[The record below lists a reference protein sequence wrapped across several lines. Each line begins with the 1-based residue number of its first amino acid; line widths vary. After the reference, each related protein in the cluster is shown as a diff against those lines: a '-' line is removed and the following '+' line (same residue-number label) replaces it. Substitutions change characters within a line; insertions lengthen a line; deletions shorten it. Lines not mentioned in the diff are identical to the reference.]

1 MPGAGRVW
9 PQTKT
14 PAGALRRK
22 PYMTKE
28 KIARLNALAQK
39 SRSQGLTEQEKAE
52 QAALRREYIDAMK
65 RSLKAQLDSTV
76 LVEPDGT
83 RRPLKK

>member
-1 MPGAGRVW
+1 
-9 PQTKT
+9 
-14 PAGALRRK
+14 
-22 PYMTKE
+22 MTKE

-39 SRSQGLTEQEKAE
+39 SRIQGLTEQEKAE

>member
-1 MPGAGRVW
+1 
-9 PQTKT
+9 
-14 PAGALRRK
+14 
-22 PYMTKE
+22 MTKE

-52 QAALRREYIDAMK
+52 QVALRREYIDAMK

>member
-1 MPGAGRVW
+1 
-9 PQTKT
+9 
-14 PAGALRRK
+14 
-22 PYMTKE
+22 MTNE
-28 KIARLNALAQK
+28 KIARINELARK
-39 SRSQGLTEQEKAE
+39 SRAQGLTEQEKAD

>member
-1 MPGAGRVW
+1 
-9 PQTKT
+9 
-14 PAGALRRK
+14 
-22 PYMTKE
+22 MTNE
-28 KIARLNALAQK
+28 KIARINELARK
-39 SRSQGLTEQEKAE
+39 SRAQGLTEQERAE

-65 RSLKAQLDSTV
+65 RLLKVQLDSTV

>member
-1 MPGAGRVW
+1 
-9 PQTKT
+9 
-14 PAGALRRK
+14 
-22 PYMTKE
+22 MTKE
-28 KIARLNALAQK
+28 KIARLNALAPK
-39 SRSQGLTEQEKAE
+39 SRSQSLTEQEKAE

>member
-1 MPGAGRVW
+1 
-9 PQTKT
+9 
-14 PAGALRRK
+14 
-22 PYMTKE
+22 MTKE
-28 KIARLNALAQK
+28 KIARLNALAQT
-39 SRSQGLTEQEKAE
+39 SRSQGLTEQEKSE

>member
-1 MPGAGRVW
+1 
-9 PQTKT
+9 
-14 PAGALRRK
+14 
-22 PYMTKE
+22 MTKE
-28 KIARLNALAQK
+28 KIARINALAQK
-39 SRSQGLTEQEKAE
+39 SRSQSLTEQEKAE

>member
-1 MPGAGRVW
+1 
-9 PQTKT
+9 
-14 PAGALRRK
+14 
-22 PYMTKE
+22 MTNE
-28 KIARLNALAQK
+28 KISRINELARK
-39 SRSQGLTEQEKAE
+39 SRAQGLTEQERAE

-65 RSLKAQLDSTV
+65 RSLKVQLDSTV

>member
-1 MPGAGRVW
+1 
-9 PQTKT
+9 
-14 PAGALRRK
+14 
-22 PYMTKE
+22 MTNE
-28 KIARLNALAQK
+28 KIARINELARK
-39 SRSQGLTEQEKAE
+39 SRAQGLTEQEKAE
-52 QAALRREYIDAMK
+52 QAALRREDIDAMK

>member
-1 MPGAGRVW
+1 
-9 PQTKT
+9 
-14 PAGALRRK
+14 
-22 PYMTKE
+22 MTNE
-28 KIARLNALAQK
+28 KIARINELARK
-39 SRSQGLTEQEKAE
+39 SRAQGLTEQEKAE
-52 QAALRREYIDAMK
+52 QAALRWEYIDAMK

>member
-1 MPGAGRVW
+1 
-9 PQTKT
+9 
-14 PAGALRRK
+14 
-22 PYMTKE
+22 MTNE
-28 KIARLNALAQK
+28 KIARINELARK
-39 SRSQGLTEQEKAE
+39 SRAQGLTEQERAE

-65 RSLKAQLDSTV
+65 RSLKVQLDRTV

>member
-1 MPGAGRVW
+1 
-9 PQTKT
+9 
-14 PAGALRRK
+14 
-22 PYMTKE
+22 MTNG
-28 KIARLNALAQK
+28 KIARINELARK
-39 SRSQGLTEQEKAE
+39 SRAQGLTEQERAE

-65 RSLKAQLDSTV
+65 RSLKVQLDSTV

>member
-1 MPGAGRVW
+1 
-9 PQTKT
+9 
-14 PAGALRRK
+14 
-22 PYMTKE
+22 MTKE

-39 SRSQGLTEQEKAE
+39 SRSQCLTEQEKAE

>member
-1 MPGAGRVW
+1 
-9 PQTKT
+9 
-14 PAGALRRK
+14 
-22 PYMTKE
+22 MTNE
-28 KIARLNALAQK
+28 KIARIKELARK
-39 SRSQGLTEQEKAE
+39 SRAQGLTEQERAE

-65 RSLKAQLDSTV
+65 RSLKVQLDSTV

>member
-1 MPGAGRVW
+1 
-9 PQTKT
+9 
-14 PAGALRRK
+14 
-22 PYMTKE
+22 MTNE
-28 KIARLNALAQK
+28 KIARINELARK
-39 SRSQGLTEQEKAE
+39 SRAQGLTEQERAE

-65 RSLKAQLDSTV
+65 RSLKVQLDSSV

>member
-1 MPGAGRVW
+1 
-9 PQTKT
+9 
-14 PAGALRRK
+14 
-22 PYMTKE
+22 MTNE
-28 KIARLNALAQK
+28 KIARINELVRK
-39 SRSQGLTEQEKAE
+39 SRAQGLTEQEKAE

>member
-14 PAGALRRK
+14 PAGALGRK

-28 KIARLNALAQK
+28 IIARLNALAQK
-39 SRSQGLTEQEKAE
+39 SRSQGLTEQEKE
-52 QAALRREYIDAMK
+52 ISVLHK
-65 RSLKAQLDSTV
+65 KLV
-76 LVEPDGT
+76 LVLCT
-83 RRPLKK
+83 

>member
-1 MPGAGRVW
+1 
-9 PQTKT
+9 
-14 PAGALRRK
+14 
-22 PYMTKE
+22 MTNE
-28 KIARLNALAQK
+28 KIARINELERK
-39 SRSQGLTEQEKAE
+39 SRAQGLTEQEKAE

>member
-1 MPGAGRVW
+1 
-9 PQTKT
+9 
-14 PAGALRRK
+14 
-22 PYMTKE
+22 MTKE

-65 RSLKAQLDSTV
+65 RSLRAQQDSTV

>member
-1 MPGAGRVW
+1 
-9 PQTKT
+9 
-14 PAGALRRK
+14 
-22 PYMTKE
+22 MTNE
-28 KIARLNALAQK
+28 KIARINELARK
-39 SRSQGLTEQEKAE
+39 SRAQGLTDQERAE

-65 RSLKAQLDSTV
+65 RSLKVQLDSTV

>member
-1 MPGAGRVW
+1 MAADKNARRGIGEEALYDKGKNCA
-9 PQTKT
+9 PQR
-14 PAGALRRK
+14 AGA
-22 PYMTKE
+22 
-28 KIARLNALAQK
+28 K

>member
-1 MPGAGRVW
+1 
-9 PQTKT
+9 
-14 PAGALRRK
+14 
-22 PYMTKE
+22 MTKE

-39 SRSQGLTEQEKAE
+39 SRSQGLTEQEKAV

>member
-1 MPGAGRVW
+1 
-9 PQTKT
+9 
-14 PAGALRRK
+14 
-22 PYMTKE
+22 MTNE
-28 KIARLNALAQK
+28 KIARINELARK
-39 SRSQGLTEQEKAE
+39 SRAQGLTEQERAE

-65 RSLKAQLDSTV
+65 RSLTVQLDSTV

>member
-1 MPGAGRVW
+1 M
-9 PQTKT
+9 K
-14 PAGALRRK
+14 L
-22 PYMTKE
+22 
-28 KIARLNALAQK
+28 
-39 SRSQGLTEQEKAE
+39 KAE